1 MEKESF
7 QMKKILATVLV
18 LSLLLSLAVVGA
30 SALSSNVTADT
41 WSTVELKALYVQSG
55 ADIYSDLNEDYLE
68 FWWEDEVPESND
80 EWLMACTINMRGFAM
95 SPDGRYLYMGTL
107 NGGTGVRGV
116 VVYDTQKC
124 VVTDLYYHFD
134 GEEAGLPGSPY
145 SYAKGIA
152 ADDRGYVY
160 VGFAFSQNYN
170 LVNLGIA
177 QQMEDGSLEE
187 VALEAVYE
195 FGDPGDTGGIKV
207 GVNGVDVAK
216 VGDKYYCYVMVNYD
230 YDALYCFDVTDPASP
245 KLNEDFG
252 DNGLINFSDDAN
264 PIKADGFT
272 LKEGQYMDVD
282 DDGTIWL
289 VVNANEGKD
298 GIMKIAPDGSA
309 CVDLVELSGIYSVE
323 HEGGFLL
330 CGLKSGASVEI
341 LDDASYEK
349 LASVPLT
356 AEYGD
361 RVVRM
366 QVVND
371 VLFVCDAGA
380 DTTNFNAIHAAPLSA
395 DGQVFFDQLVAN
407 LSQSGDGETEVA
419 TEETTEPA
427 AEETEAPTEEAT
439 EAPDDGTEAPTD
451 AATKAP
457 DDQVTEPAADEGC
470 SSVLSVS
477 AVLTMLVTAVAAAFV
492 RKKD

>member
-1 MEKESF
+1 
-7 QMKKILATVLV
+7 MKKVLVAILV
-18 LSLLLSLAVVGA
+18 LSMLLSLAMVGT
-30 SALSSNVTADT
+30 SALSSNVDAST
-41 WSTVELKALYVQSG
+41 WSTVELKVLYVQSG
-55 ADIYSDLNEDYLE
+55 LDIYSDLDDDYFE
-68 FWWEDEVPESND
+68 YWWEDEVPESD
-80 EWLMACTINMRGFAM
+80 GDWLQACTINMRGFAM
-95 SPDGRYLYMGTL
+95 STDGRYLYMGTL
-107 NGGTGVRGV
+107 NGGTGIRGV
-116 VVYDTQKC
+116 VVFDTQKC
-124 VVTDLYYHFD
+124 VVTDLYYHYD

-177 QQMEDGSLEE
+177 KQLEDGTLEE
-187 VALEAVYE
+187 VALEAAYE
-195 FGDPGDTGGIKV
+195 FGDPGDQGGIHV
-207 GVNGVDVAK
+207 GVNGVDVVK
-216 VGDKYYCYVMVNYD
+216 LGDNYYCYVMVNYD
-230 YDALYCFDVTDPASP
+230 YDALYCFDVTDPANP
-245 KLNEDFG
+245 KLNKDFG

-264 PIKADGFT
+264 PVKADGFT

-309 CVDLVELSGIYSVE
+309 CADVVELSGVYSVE

-330 CGLKSGASVEI
+330 CGLKSGASVEV

-349 LASVPLT
+349 LASIPLT

-366 QVVND
+366 LVIND
-371 VLFVCDAGA
+371 VLFVADAGS
-380 DTTNFNAIHAAPLSA
+380 DTTNFNAVHAGALSA
-395 DGQVFFDQLVAN
+395 DGQAFLDSLVENMAKW
-407 LSQSGDGETEVA
+407 GEEA
-419 TEETTEPA
+419 
-427 AEETEAPTEEAT
+427 TEAPTEEAT
-439 EAPDDGTEAPTD
+439 EAPVDATEAPVDETETPADETEAPTD

-457 DDQVTEPAADEGC
+457 SNEVTEPAVEKGC
-470 SSVLSVS
+470 SSVMGAS
-477 AVLTMLVTAVAAAFV
+477 AALIMMAVAAAFI